1 MLACDGIAVL
11 VVPSSV
17 ANVAAAGAL
26 LVSLRR
32 VVGCS
37 SCPLAP
43 SVSVGCGKTCC
54 GIGVSLLP
62 CPHSHAM
69 LKFGISS
76 ASLSFTGFPAI
87 QDRMSPFVIIA
98 ATSVVLVAVWFLAHV
113 GPRQV

>member
-1 MLACDGIAVL
+1 MLARGGIAVL
-11 VVPSSV
+11 VDSGSV
-17 ANVAAAGAL
+17 ATVATAGAL
-26 LVSLRR
+26 VVSLRR

-37 SCPLAP
+37 SLEQ

-54 GIGVSLLP
+54 GVGVLLP
-62 CPHSHAM
+62 PRPHSHDM
-69 LKFGISS
+69 SNFGISS

>member
-1 MLACDGIAVL
+1 VLACDGIAVL

-32 VVGCS
+32 VVGWS

-54 GIGVSLLP
+54 GIGVLLPP
-62 CPHSHAM
+62 CPHSHDM

-87 QDRMSPFVIIA
+87 QDRMSPFVTIA

-113 GPRQV
+113 VPKQV